1 MIIIIRHGETIW
13 NTQKRKQGHKN
24 SKLTTKG
31 KRQAIKVANFLN
43 KKKYDLRNFKIY
55 SSPLGRVLEYKK
67 IIQKNLKPP
76 FDIEKK
82 TILSNMLK
90 EHKFGKWEGKNDIEI
105 KKKYPKEVKLRSI
118 DKWNYQIPGGGES
131 YSLLYKRID
140 KFLSIINKKKDI
152 LIFTHDMV
160 SRVLR
165 GNIMK
170 YKKHKIMNIEHKNNC
185 IYIFN
190 KKIFKKYVI

>member
-1 MIIIIRHGETIW
+1 M
-13 NTQKRKQGHKN
+13 
-24 SKLTTKG
+24 
-31 KRQAIKVANFLN
+31 
-43 KKKYDLRNFKIY
+43 
-55 SSPLGRVLEYKK
+55 EYKK

-90 EHKFGKWEGKNDIEI
+90 EHKFGKWEGKSDNEI
-105 KKKYPKEVKLRSI
+105 KKKYPEEVKLRSI